1 MKVIFLEDVANVGK
15 AGQIKEV
22 ADGYGR
28 NYLIPRKLA
37 APARPQDIRDVESQ
51 IKARARQA
59 AKTEVEMKALAGIIE
74 GKEITLKARAGAQ
87 ERLYGSITAA
97 DISAGLET
105 SLNAAVDKRKIELVE
120 PIHQLG
126 SYDVPIRLGK
136 DILATI
142 KVKVIADEGS

>member
-1 MKVIFLEDVANVGK
+1 MKVIFLEDVPNVGN

-37 APARPQDIRDVESQ
+37 APARPQDIKNVEAQ

-59 AKTEVEMKALAGIIE
+59 ARTEVEMKALAEILE

-105 SLNAAVDKRKIELVE
+105 GLKATVDKRKIELAE

-126 SYDVPIRLGK
+126 TYDVPIRLGK
-136 DILATI
+136 DILAT
-142 KVKVIADEGS
+142 VKVTVISDESK

>member
-1 MKVIFLEDVANVGK
+1 MKVIFLEDVPNVGN

-37 APARPQDIRDVESQ
+37 APARPQDIKDVEAQ
-51 IKARARQA
+51 IKARARQVA
-59 AKTEVEMKALAGIIE
+59 RTDAEMKALAEILE

-105 SLNAAVDKRKIELVE
+105 GLKATVDKRKIELAE

-126 SYDVPIRLGK
+126 TYDVPIRLGK
-136 DILATI
+136 DILAT
-142 KVKVIADEGS
+142 VKVTVISDESK

>member
-1 MKVIFLEDVANVGK
+1 MKVILLEDVPSVGK
-15 AGQIKEV
+15 AGQIKDV

-28 NYLIPRKLA
+28 NYLVPRKLA
-37 APARPQDIRDVESQ
+37 APARPQDIRDVEAQ

-59 AKTEVEMKALAGIIE
+59 AKTEAEMKALAGILD

-97 DISAGLET
+97 DISAGLE
-105 SLNAAVDKRKIELVE
+105 SGLNAVVDKRKIELVE

-126 SYDVPIRLGK
+126 TYDIPVRLGK
-136 DILATI
+136 DILAT
-142 KVKVIADEGS
+142 VKVSVVPEETT